1 MLICEW
7 ERGTEILRSCIGGKG
22 RPSAC
27 SNELYVC
34 VCVGGEIQCLH
45 QLNYV
50 CVWEDET
57 ECLHSL
63 ILRVCVLKG
72 KTEYLHSL
80 ILCACVWEGKTNC
93 LHSLLSCVCVREEI
107 KGLQQLLLD
116 VCM

>member
-1 MLICEW
+1 M
-7 ERGTEILRSCIGGKG
+7 CIAGKG

-27 SNELYVC
+27 SNELC
-34 VCVGGEIQCLH
+34 VCVGGEVQCLH

-72 KTEYLHSL
+72 KTKYLHVHV
-80 ILCACVWEGKTNC
+80 CGKGNPTACTHYCYV
-93 LHSLLSCVCVREEI
+93 CVCVREEI

>member
-1 MLICEW
+1 MLA
-7 ERGTEILRSCIGGKG
+7 L
-22 RPSAC
+22 
-27 SNELYVC
+27 
-34 VCVGGEIQCLH
+34 
-45 QLNYV
+45 LNTT
-50 CVWEDET
+50 C
-57 ECLHSL
+57 
-63 ILRVCVLKG
+63 VCVLKG